1 MNNKRNFITT
11 ILGCVSALA
20 LISASCSFM
29 TNAASPSPSPTAAGN
44 SQQVLPATSASS
56 SSTETQAPSQSEL
69 NPTAAPGEAPT
80 PAPKKAPQSPAPCQ
94 DPTCILNGNFV
105 LQRPVG
111 GNGRKTI
118 DISYRYG
125 IFKQFSQD
133 GHHGINFLNS
143 TGTPVVAA
151 ADGKVVVAGNDS
163 SQNYGLALNT
173 YGNLVIIQH
182 SLPGVSDPVFTLYS
196 QLSQV
201 DVKVNDQV
209 TAGQQI
215 GLVGMSGSVKGSTLY
230 FEVRM
235 GENSYKA
242 TRNPELWLQQLNDE
256 NGQPTGALAGRI
268 LNGKGDYVALRNIVL
283 QRLGSDS
290 TKPVLQ
296 TIYLKTYA
304 ASSMWGQPPFQE
316 SFGAGDLPA
325 GNYKVSIYLNGN
337 FSQVVEV
344 KSGKLS
350 FVNMTVP

>member
-11 ILGCVSALA
+11 ILGCISALA
-20 LISASCSFM
+20 LISASCSFLSS
-29 TNAASPSPSPTAAGN
+29 AAGSTPSPTTASN
-44 SQQVLPATSASS
+44 PQQVLPATTESGAS
-56 SSTETQAPSQSEL
+56 TMTQEPSQSEL
-69 NPTAAPGEAPT
+69 NPTPEPGEAPT

-94 DPTCILNGNFV
+94 DPTCVLDGNFI

-133 GHHGINFLNS
+133 GHHGVDFLNS

-151 ADGKVVVAGNDS
+151 ADGTVVVAGDDR
-163 SQNYGLALNT
+163 SQNYGLALNS

-182 SLPGVSDPVFTLYS
+182 SLPGVSQPVFTLYS
-196 QLSQV
+196 QLSEV
-201 DVKVNDQV
+201 SVKVNDQV

-215 GLVGMSGSVKGSTLY
+215 GLVGMSGSVKGSTLH

-242 TRNPELWLQQLNDE
+242 TRNPELWLQQLDDE

-268 LNGKGDYVALRNIVL
+268 TNGKGDYVALRNIVV
-283 QRLGSDS
+283 QRLGDS
-290 TKPVLQ
+290 SKPVLQ

-304 ASSMWGQPPFQE
+304 ASSMWGQAPFLE
-316 SFGAGDLPA
+316 SFGAGNLPA
-325 GNYKVSIYLNGN
+325 GKYKVSIWLNGN
-337 FSQVVEV
+337 FQQIVEV

-350 FVNMTVP
+350 FVNLVVP

>member
-11 ILGCVSALA
+11 ILACISALA
-20 LISASCSFM
+20 LISASCSFFSS
-29 TNAASPSPSPTAAGN
+29 AAGSSPPPTAAGN
-44 SQQVLPATSASS
+44 PQQALPT
-56 SSTETQAPSQSEL
+56 SSTSGSTTVTQEPSQSEL
-69 NPTAAPGEAPT
+69 NPTPAPGEAPT
-80 PAPKKAPQSPAPCQ
+80 PPPKKAPQSPAPCQ
-94 DPTCILNGNFV
+94 DQTCVLDGNFI

-133 GHHGINFLNS
+133 GHHGIDFLNS

-151 ADGKVVVAGNDS
+151 ADGTVVVAGDDS

-182 SLPGVSDPVFTLYS
+182 SLPGISEPVFTLYS
-196 QLSQV
+196 QLSEV
-201 DVKVNDQV
+201 SVKVKDQV
-209 TAGQQI
+209 KAGQQI
-215 GLVGMSGSVKGSTLY
+215 GLVGMSGSVKGSTLH

-242 TRNPELWLQQLNDE
+242 TRNPELWLQQMDDE

-268 LNGKGDYVALRNIVL
+268 MNGKGDYVALRNIVV
-283 QRLGSDS
+283 QQLGDS
-290 TKPVLQ
+290 SKPVLK
-296 TIYLKTYA
+296 TIYLKTYS

-325 GNYKVSIYLNGN
+325 GKYKVSIWLNGN
-337 FSQVVEV
+337 FTQVVDV
-344 KSGKLS
+344 KPGKLS
-350 FVNMTVP
+350 FVNLTVP